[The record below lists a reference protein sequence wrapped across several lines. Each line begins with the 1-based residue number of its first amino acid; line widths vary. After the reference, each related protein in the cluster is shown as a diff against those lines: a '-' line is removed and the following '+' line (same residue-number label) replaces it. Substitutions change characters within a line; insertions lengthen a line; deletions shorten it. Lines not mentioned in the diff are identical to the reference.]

1 MYKKLRKLMPWPR
14 DKRLSKLL
22 RVIDNHVL
30 RGGPLEDVYEEMM
43 TVRSARK
50 MVPYSH
56 WVATNSLALY
66 VVGSPRQQKYRI
78 QQIKESYH
86 EFCGSKR
93 ETV

>member
-1 MYKKLRKLMPWPR
+1 
-14 DKRLSKLL
+14 
-22 RVIDNHVL
+22 
-30 RGGPLEDVYEEMM
+30 M

-86 EFCGSKR
+86 VGS
-93 ETV
+93 